1 MEYAAARAYADTLRR
16 RLTRAFARAGA
27 PVRIR
32 IVGSL
37 RRKAPIAGDIDLLV
51 VGADVP
57 DLTVADAAL
66 ARAGLVAENR
76 GERKRT
82 YGRGPL
88 SVDIFAATT
97 AEMPFALFHYTGP
110 RSYNIRIRRYAK
122 LRGLRLNQYGVFVVQ
137 TGRRWPRAAAV
148 TTEAELATALGVT
161 AHPPAARE

>member
-16 RLTRAFARAGA
+16 RLARAYAAAGA
-27 PVRIR
+27 PVRVR

-37 RRKAPIAGDIDLLV
+37 RRKAPAAGDIDLLV

-57 DLTVADAAL
+57 DLAVADAAL
-66 ARAGLVAENR
+66 ARAGLAADNR
-76 GERKRT
+76 GDRKRT
-82 YGRGPL
+82 YSRGPVP
-88 SVDIFAATT
+88 VDVFAATA

-110 RSYNIRIRRYAK
+110 RSYNIRLRRYAK

-148 TTEAELATALGVT
+148 KTEAELAAALGVT
-161 AHPPAARE
+161 AHAPAARE